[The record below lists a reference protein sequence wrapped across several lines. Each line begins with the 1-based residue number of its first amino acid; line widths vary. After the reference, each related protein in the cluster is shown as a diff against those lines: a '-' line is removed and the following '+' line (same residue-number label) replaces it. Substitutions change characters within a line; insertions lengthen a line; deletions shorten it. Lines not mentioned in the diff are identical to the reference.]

1 MDRDRRARVIAIA
14 ALLVGVVGLSLGFAA
29 FSNTLTIKSS
39 AEVNVDENT
48 FNVDFADSTGDTSAT
63 SVTPTLTPATGEPAG
78 FTGETATINNAPAG
92 APVLQKLH
100 ATFTRPG
107 QSVTYTF
114 KTKNVGEIK
123 AYLTSIN
130 FANATGGSTTKVC
143 TAKEVTSPATPATDS
158 LVQAACAGI
167 SITVTLGS
175 ESFTATTPRASFTS
189 QTAHDLEKTGSNPD
203 SEDVTVVIAYAA
215 GSAQADGD
223 FDVAFGDITLNY
235 SSVAN

>member
-48 FNVDFADSTGDTSAT
+48 FNVDFSSSSASVVDGT
-63 SVTPTLTPATGEPAG
+63 VTPTLAPATGHDGFAG
-78 FTGETATINNAPAG
+78 SDATIDNSADG
-92 APVLQKLH
+92 APVIRNLH
-100 ATFTRPG
+100 ATFTKHG
-107 QSVTYTF
+107 EKVTYSF
-114 KTKNVGEIK
+114 YTKNAGAIK
-123 AYLTSIN
+123 AYLMNVN
-130 FANATGGSTTKVC
+130 FANAEGGSATKVC

-158 LVQAACAGI
+158 LVQAACQGI
-167 SITVTLGS
+167 SLKLTLGS
-175 ESFTATTPRASFTS
+175 EAFTATTARNAFASA
-189 QTAHDLEKTGSNPD
+189 TAHDLEKNGDTPD
-203 SEDVTVVIAYAA
+203 YEAVTVEIEYAD